1 MQMLMLKL
9 FYGFL
14 ILNHELYH
22 HLVSS
27 SKCDR
32 IPSDENGANKSTSDG
47 RYKLRI
53 LGDPEQGYVAGE
65 NYTSKFFV
73 FSNKIT

>member
-1 MQMLMLKL
+1 MQILLLKL
-9 FYGFL
+9 LYGFF
-14 ILNHELYH
+14 ILNHELDY

-32 IPSDENGANKSTSDG
+32 IRSENVANKLPSDG

-65 NYTSKFFV
+65 NYTSEFL
-73 FSNKIT
+73 